1 MSFGFSVGDIV
12 TLTQFT
18 IQTYQNWKNACGEY
32 SEITG
37 QLDSLQMILQRV
49 ESEAK
54 DPASLFARG
63 DGDFENL
70 MEIMGKCRYTVTQ
83 LNTIVIDNKS
93 LGSIIR
99 SKRSNWDRL
108 RLAHTNYKE
117 LSGRL
122 TNHATTISAYLDVVS
137 ASSLGR
143 VEAKVDELVKIT
155 NIIDRRAAEMRAGKH
170 EASIWSVYANDDKET
185 WRAFRR
191 QLVAEGVSSKT
202 IKEHKEVLI
211 KYLKELNEKGLLDEE
226 APPDGNH
233 TSTTMPT
240 NLTAI
245 PEERDQATS
254 AAGQKQN
261 TAKPETWHGRS
272 SRAPRYEKPTVSD
285 DNDGSSSPT
294 DFRSGHRE
302 NVDTLSSAGAVRGET
317 TRVKPTRIFQ
327 KGIGPDGQPLW
338 DNEPPTSLFR
348 RKTKTAFT
356 TDADR
361 ENVIDPDPSSGTNEI
376 AGNQKSVPG
385 SKHHAGQQGAAF
397 NFTASLDNCW
407 RLITWP
413 PFSKSELYPIYELPC
428 LPEGW
433 ELYIDPHLHVI
444 YIDTYAERGMKKC
457 FWTPPIKELYPFER
471 TPHGWEKIV
480 TLFGRV
486 YWVDTTY
493 GLISYEHPLKTPAI
507 IWDDS
512 FKWRVWE
519 GAQGNADYISAPWS
533 RPLDRRR
540 KGTLRLSDR
549 RIPCQLTAE
558 VWDDGLSDEAV
569 AKRGDLWWGKAWER
583 YTRGSSRT
591 RYSPGSY
598 WRS

>member
-12 TLTQFT
+12 TLTQLT
-18 IQTYQNWKNACGEY
+18 IQTYQSWKNACGEY

-37 QLDSLQMILQRV
+37 QLDSLQRILQRV

-54 DPASLFARG
+54 DPASLFTRG

-83 LNTIVIDNKS
+83 LNTIVADNKS

-122 TNHATTISAYLDVVS
+122 TNHTVTISAYLDVVS

-143 VEAKVDELVKIT
+143 VEAKVDELVKMT
-155 NIIDRRAAEMRAGKH
+155 DIIDRRAAEMRAGKH
-170 EASIWSVYANDDKET
+170 EASIWSVYANDDKEI

-191 QLVAEGVSSKT
+191 QLAAEGVSSNT

-261 TAKPETWHGRS
+261 TAKPKTWHGMS

-285 DNDGSSSPT
+285 DDDRSSSPT

-302 NVDTLSSAGAVRGET
+302 NVDTSSSPSAVGGET
-317 TRVKPTRIFQ
+317 TRVKPTQIFQ
-327 KGIGPDGQPLW
+327 EGIGPDGQPLW
-338 DNEPPTSLFR
+338 DNEPPISLFP
-348 RKTKTAFT
+348 RKTTTTLT
-356 TDADR
+356 TDADG
-361 ENVIDPDPSSGTNEI
+361 ENVIDPDPSSGTNEN
-376 AGNQKSVPG
+376 AGNQKSIPG
-385 SKHHAGQQGAAF
+385 SKRDTGQQSAAPKTPAF
-397 NFTASLDNCW
+397 PDRS
-407 RLITWP
+407 LITWP
-413 PFSKSELYPIYELPC
+413 PFSKSELYPIHELPC

-433 ELYIDPHLHVI
+433 ELYIDPHLLVI

-507 IWDDS
+507 IWDNP
-512 FKWRVWE
+512 FEWRVWE
-519 GAQGNADYISAPWS
+519 GAQGNADYIPALWS

-540 KGTLRLSDR
+540 KGNLRLSDR
-549 RIPCQLTAE
+549 LIPCQLTAE
-558 VWDDGLSDEAV
+558 VWDNGLSDEAV
-569 AKRGDLWWGKAWER
+569 AKRGDLWWGRAWEG
-583 YTRGSSRT
+583 YTMGSSHT